1 MNDRR
6 EPILMCATGKKGV
19 GKTYTTMRLIK
30 NYIKPNKKTGK
41 KARKVLIYDI
51 NMEYT
56 DFKIISVKDI
66 PNFTRQ
72 SKIEVRRV
80 LPILDSG
87 KTATLT
93 DMLVI
98 LNLIIENFRGGM
110 LILEDINRYLIA
122 SKTTDV
128 IGLLAT
134 NRHRDLDI
142 ICHFQSLSALDPRM
156 WQNTTFVRF
165 HYQIDDVKRY
175 AQRLPNFEMFK
186 IAQCLVEY
194 KYLKKGDKRFF
205 CYIACDENYIK
216 GNYTKLDFQIACES
230 FLEKNSKYVN
240 DYQKKFGNGVDSRKK
255 AIKMLIKDLYEKY
268 YKGI

>member
-1 MNDRR
+1 MYDRR

-19 GKTYTTMRLIK
+19 GKTFTTRRLIK
-30 NYIKPNKKTGK
+30 DYVKSNKKTGK

-56 DFKIISVKDI
+56 EFKVISVKDI
-66 PNFTRQ
+66 KHFTRQ

-80 LPILDSG
+80 LPILDNG
-87 KTATLT
+87 KMASLS
-93 DMLVI
+93 DMLDI
-98 LNLIIENFRGGM
+98 LNQVIENFRGGM

-194 KYLKKGDKRFF
+194 KYLKKGDKRFY

-216 GNYTKLDFQIACES
+216 GNYTKLDFQIACEL
-230 FLEKNSKYVN
+230 FLEKNPRNIN
-240 DYQKKFGNGVDSRKK
+240 DYQKKFGTGVDSRNK
-255 AIKMLIKDLYEKY
+255 AISMLIKDLHEKY
-268 YKGI
+268 FKGI

>member
-1 MNDRR
+1 MYDRR

-19 GKTYTTMRLIK
+19 GKTYTTMNLIK
-30 NYIKPNKKTGK
+30 SYIKGNKKTGK

-56 DFKIISVKDI
+56 DFKAISVKDI

-80 LPILDSG
+80 LPILDNG
-87 KTATLT
+87 KMATLS

-98 LNLIIENFRGGM
+98 LNQIIENFRGGM

-165 HYQIDDVKRY
+165 HYQSDDVKR
-175 AQRLPNFEMFK
+175 
-186 IAQCLVEY
+186 
-194 KYLKKGDKRFF
+194 
-205 CYIACDENYIK
+205 
-216 GNYTKLDFQIACES
+216 
-230 FLEKNSKYVN
+230 
-240 DYQKKFGNGVDSRKK
+240 
-255 AIKMLIKDLYEKY
+255 
-268 YKGI
+268 

>member
-1 MNDRR
+1 MNEFYSNQNKAMLVDGDLLAYKICSSQESPTDWGDDVWTLHCDYRIVKQLWVQSIQFYL
-6 EPILMCATGKKGV
+6 EHTKSKDA
-19 GKTYTTMRLIK
+19 LICFSDT
-30 NYIKPNKKTGK
+30 NNF
-41 KARKVLIYDI
+41 RK
-51 NMEYT
+51 E
-56 DFKIISVKDI
+56 
-66 PNFTRQ
+66 
-72 SKIEVRRV
+72 
-80 LPILDSG
+80 LDSSYKSYRKNIRKPVCYNELKKWVAANF
-87 KTATLT
+87 KTQSFP
-93 DMLVI
+93 
-98 LNLIIENFRGGM
+98 NLEG
-110 LILEDINRYLIA
+110 D
-122 SKTTDV
+122 DV

-194 KYLKKGDKRFF
+194 KYLKKGDKRFY
-205 CYIACDENYIK
+205 CYIACDENYIT
-216 GNYTKLDFQIACES
+216 GNYTKLDFEIACES

-240 DYQKKFGNGVDSRKK
+240 DYQKKFGTGIESRNK
-255 AIKMLIKDLYEKY
+255 AIKILIKDLHEKY